1 VSAKYSDVPLV
12 TLSEA
17 QELVLGACEPLAPE
31 LLPISAAY
39 RHVLAAPVVAP
50 EDVPRFDNTAMDG
63 FALRAADTVGGEA
76 SLSVIGVRAAGESA
90 YVEVGSGQAL
100 RIMTGAPMPAGA
112 DAVVMIELTSP
123 APDGK
128 SVTVRAEAAPGQN
141 VRLAGSDL
149 RSGTLVFGAGT
160 ELGAGH
166 LGVLASIGA
175 SEVLVHRRPKV
186 GLFSTGDEL
195 VAYSDTPRDGQIRD
209 ANRPALAA
217 CLVRDGFALLD
228 LGILPDE
235 EDAVRAGL
243 QSGVSACD
251 VLLTSGGVS
260 AGDFDYV
267 KVVLAELA
275 GSAGF
280 SRDLSV
286 AIRPAKPLS
295 FAIVETETASG
306 DALRR
311 VPVLGLPGNP
321 VSSLVSYELFAR
333 PALRKMAGYLEP
345 RRRAVT
351 GVAGEDLRRS
361 PDGKLHLERVVVHH
375 DRGGRLVASASGTR
389 PQSSHQLSAMASAN
403 ALAMLPDGHGVSQG
417 DEVDLLVLDW
427 P

>member
-1 VSAKYSDVPLV
+1 V
-12 TLSEA
+12 
-17 QELVLGACEPLAPE
+17 QELVLGACDLLAPE
-31 LLPISAAY
+31 LLPISGAY
-39 RHVLAAPVVAP
+39 GHVLAEPLVSP
-50 EDVPRFDNTAMDG
+50 EDIPGFDNTAMDG
-63 FALRAADTVGGEA
+63 FALRAADTAGGGA
-76 SLSVIGVRAAGESA
+76 TLSVIGVRAAGEA
-90 YVEVGSGQAL
+90 GHVEVRPGEAL
-100 RIMTGAPMPAGA
+100 RIMTGAPMPSGA
-112 DAVVMIELTSP
+112 DAVVMIELTTP

-128 SVTVRAEAAPGQN
+128 SVVVRAEALPGEN
-141 VRLAGSDL
+141 LRRAGSDL
-149 RSGTLVFGAGT
+149 RAGTLVFAAGT

-175 SEVLVHRRPKV
+175 SEVLVHRRPRV

-195 VAYSDTPRDGQIRD
+195 VAYTETPQEGQIRD
-209 ANRPALAA
+209 SNRPALAA
-217 CLVRDGFALLD
+217 CLERDGFAVVD

-243 QSGVSACD
+243 LSGVSSCD

-275 GSAGF
+275 GNAGF

-295 FAIVETETASG
+295 FAIVETGGS
-306 DALRR
+306 DAAAARR
-311 VPVLGLPGNP
+311 VPVFGLPGNP

-333 PALRKMAGYLEP
+333 PGLRKMAGHREP

-351 GVAGEDLRRS
+351 GLAGEDLHRS

-375 DRGGRLVASASGTR
+375 DRGGRLVAGAAGLR
-389 PQSSHQLSAMASAN
+389 PQSSHQLSAMATAN
-403 ALAMLPDGHGVSQG
+403 ALAMLPDGHGVSKG
-417 DEVDLLVLDW
+417 DELDLLVLDW

>member
-1 VSAKYSDVPLV
+1 VPLV
-12 TLSEA
+12 PLSDV
-17 QELVLGACEPLAPE
+17 QELVLGACEPLAAE
-31 LLPISAAY
+31 LLPIPSSY
-39 RHVLAAPVVAP
+39 RHVLAAAVVAP

-63 FALRAADTVGGEA
+63 FALRAADTAGGGA
-76 SLSVIGVRAAGESA
+76 TLSVIGVRAAGESEYA
-90 YVEVGSGQAL
+90 EVGSGQAL
-100 RIMTGAPMPAGA
+100 RIMTGAPMPSGA

-123 APDGK
+123 SLDGK
-128 SVTVRAEAAPGQN
+128 SVTVRAEASPGEH
-141 VRLAGSDL
+141 VRRAGSDV
-149 RSGTLVFGAGT
+149 RAGTLLFGAGT

-175 SEVLVHRRPKV
+175 GEVLVHRRPKV

-195 VAYSDTPRDGQIRD
+195 VGFSETPNDGQIRD

-217 CLVRDGFALLD
+217 CLERDGFTIVD
-228 LGILPDE
+228 LGILPDD

-243 QSGVSACD
+243 LAGVSSCD

-280 SRDLSV
+280 SRDFSV

-295 FAIVETETASG
+295 FAIVETVAG
-306 DALRR
+306 DGAAPRR

-333 PALRKMAGYLEP
+333 PALRKMAGHPEP
-345 RRRAVT
+345 HRRTVT

-361 PDGKLHLERVVVHH
+361 PDGKLHFERVVVRH
-375 DRGGRLVASASGTR
+375 DRRGRLVAAASGSR

-403 ALAMLPDGHGVSQG
+403 ALAMLPDGDGVSQG
-417 DEVDLLVLDW
+417 DELDLLVLDW